1 MGFLFDSSGL
11 WYRIGRL
18 ILNEIYVAREKYIYS
33 LEMWGL

>member
-18 ILNEIYVAREKYIYS
+18 ILNVIYVAREKS
-33 LEMWGL
+33 VLHLEM